1 MDKRIYVN
9 GAAKLVNNQW
19 VEVPNFKK
27 MGKFYAAAQLQE
39 KLVEPT
45 EESIF
50 EKIAVMPK
58 SKSPFTMDGNV
69 IGIVANEGMLKTN
82 KKLVMYAVLYNVVE
96 LNKSEITAKD
106 IASFDDMFAEEK
118 DEVTAESFL

>member
-1 MDKRIYVN
+1 MNKRIYVN
-9 GAAKLVNNQW
+9 GAAKWVNGTW

-39 KLVEPT
+39 RMVEPT

-50 EKIAVMPK
+50 EKIDKMPK

-69 IGIVANEGMLKTN
+69 IGVIANEGMLKTN

-96 LNKSEITAKD
+96 LNKTEVTKDD
-106 IASFDDMFAEEK
+106 IASFDNMFAEE
-118 DEVTAESFL
+118 ENEESGL